1 MKPYPHCINSPDEK
15 YTFEPEQ
22 FCFNLTDLNLSD
34 VIKKEI
40 EISAK
45 VLLIKGKQWNYCIT
59 AGVGENKLRDIQ
71 HFDPW
76 AYWYELKEDVHTAT

>member
-1 MKPYPHCINSPDEK
+1 MIHLWIILCIFLNIGRNKLQEYKINFVWALFMKPYPHCINSPDEK
-15 YTFEPEQ
+15 YKFEPEQ

-45 VLLIKGKQWNYCIT
+45 VLLIKGKQ
-59 AGVGENKLRDIQ
+59 
-71 HFDPW
+71 
-76 AYWYELKEDVHTAT
+76 